1 MIAMSFDTQIRYAGG
16 VTIFDLNG
24 RLTSGLA
31 GDSLRDKLFDAFE
44 HGHRLLLLNCE
55 GLTYVDS
62 GGLGELVSAYAAMVR
77 RGGALKLLR
86 PSKRL
91 AELLQLTRLD
101 ALFEIEDDEAA
112 ALAGFRAPDKV
123 HTQRKLADYL
133 SPDN

>member
-1 MIAMSFDTQIRYAGG
+1 MPTILQRQETPLHGARRSDAGKRYDGSFAMSLGTHIRYSGG
-16 VTIFDLNG
+16 ITIFDLAG

-55 GLTYVDS
+55 GLTFIDS
-62 GGLGELVSAYAAMVR
+62 GGLGELVSAHAAIVR
-77 RGGALKLLR
+77 RGGAIKLLS

-101 ALFEIEDDEAA
+101 ALFE
-112 ALAGFRAPDKV
+112 
-123 HTQRKLADYL
+123 
-133 SPDN
+133 

>member
-1 MIAMSFDTQIRYAGG
+1 MSLGTHIRYSGG
-16 VTIFDLNG
+16 ITIFDLAG

-55 GLTYVDS
+55 GLTFIDS
-62 GGLGELVSAYAAMVR
+62 GGLGELVSAHAAIVR
-77 RGGALKLLR
+77 RGGAIKLLS

-101 ALFEIEDDEAA
+101 ALFEIEQEEAA
-112 ALAGFRAPDKV
+112 ALASFRTPDKV
-123 HTQRKLADYL
+123 QTQRKLADFL
-133 SPDN
+133 SNQ